1 LTQSTGSGAGDL
13 DTVRQILFGAD
24 LARVERAIEESRAA
38 AAATAAQLGQ
48 QLGDLERRVN
58 ARLEELSQ
66 RVTSQLEELSRRQHA
81 HAEKVT
87 QLLDQVMAELG
98 HRAEALQAETRA
110 GLDELRTRTA
120 DLERRKL
127 NVADFGS
134 SLSALGQRFA
144 GTTGDEGRGG

>member
-38 AAATAAQLGQ
+38 AAATAGQLGQ
-48 QLGDLERRVN
+48 QLSELERRVN

-66 RVTSQLEELSRRQHA
+66 RVTAQLEELSRRQHA

-87 QLLDQVMAELG
+87 QLLDQVMTELG
-98 HRAEALQAETRA
+98 RRAEALEAETRS
-110 GLDELRTRTA
+110 GLA

-144 GTTGDEGRGG
+144 GTTGDEGGGG